1 MTATEP
7 AVQPLELPFDSVYVD
22 GSWSSRDG
30 DVIEVVEPAT
40 EQILGTIRD
49 SNADTVHAAL
59 EAARAA
65 WPDWAATPVAQRA
78 DWLDRLA
85 DAFERHGEQLAVLA
99 SREIGMPIAQSR
111 QVQVGLPVRV
121 LRSTA
126 DIGREFEWEFR
137 DASGSTIVRDGAG
150 IALAITPWNFPVH
163 QIIAKLAPALVAGCT
178 AVVKPAELTPLN
190 ALFVAALCH
199 EIGLPPGVVNV
210 VTGYGATTGETLL
223 QSGGYDVVSF
233 TGSLAVGRHVGAVAG
248 AAIVRSALELGGKSP
263 AVALDDADLET
274 AVRTTVRNCFVNT
287 GQKCNA
293 PSRLIVPEASRAQA
307 VEIAADEASRFVIGD
322 PLSENTTMG
331 PMASDV
337 QRAKV
342 RGYLNGA
349 RERGGTIL
357 SGTKADAFER
367 GYFIDPAI
375 VTDVSADDPIARE
388 EVFGP
393 ALVVLGHHGDDDAV
407 RIANDSEYGLSSEVW
422 SADEQRVARLA
433 RRINAGQVRVNGV
446 RTPELPVSPFGGYK
460 RSGLGREMGPLALE
474 DYLEVKAV
482 LGDPELDH

>member
-7 AVQPLELPFDSVYVD
+7 AVQALDLPFDSVYVN
-22 GSWSSRDG
+22 GAWATSGG
-30 DVIEVVEPAT
+30 DPIEVVEPAT
-40 EQILGTIRD
+40 EQVLGTIRD
-49 SNADTVHAAL
+49 SDPDVIHAAL
-59 EAARAA
+59 RAARTA
-65 WPDWAATPVAQRA
+65 WPAWASTSPAERA

-126 DIGREFEWEFR
+126 DIGRAFEWESR
-137 DASGSTIVRDGAG
+137 DASGSTIVRESSGV
-150 IALAITPWNFPVH
+150 ALAITPWNFPVH
-163 QIIAKLAPALVAGCT
+163 QIIAKLAPALVSGCT
-178 AVVKPAELTPLN
+178 VVVKPAELTPFN

-199 EIGLPPGVVNV
+199 EIGLPAGVVNV
-210 VTGYGATTGETLL
+210 VTGYGATTGEALL

-233 TGSLAVGRHVGAVAG
+233 TGSLAVGRHVGSVAG
-248 AAIVRSALELGGKSP
+248 QAIVRAALELGGKSP

-293 PSRLIVPEASRAQA
+293 PSRLIVPEPMRATA
-307 VEIAADEASRFVIGD
+307 VEIAVDEASRFVLGD
-322 PLSENTTMG
+322 PLSEDTTMG

-342 RGYLNGA
+342 RDFVEGA
-349 RERGGTIL
+349 RERGATIVA
-357 SGTKADAFER
+357 GDKAQAFDR
-367 GYFIDPAI
+367 GFYIDPVI
-375 VTDVSADDPIARE
+375 VTDVSPDDPIARE

-393 ALVVLGHHGDDDAV
+393 VLVVLGHQGDDDAV
-407 RIANDSEYGLSSEVW
+407 RLANDSEYGLSSEVW
-422 SADEQRVARLA
+422 SADEGRVARLA

-446 RTPELPVSPFGGYK
+446 RTPGLPVSPFGGYK

-482 LGDPELDH
+482 LGDPEVDH